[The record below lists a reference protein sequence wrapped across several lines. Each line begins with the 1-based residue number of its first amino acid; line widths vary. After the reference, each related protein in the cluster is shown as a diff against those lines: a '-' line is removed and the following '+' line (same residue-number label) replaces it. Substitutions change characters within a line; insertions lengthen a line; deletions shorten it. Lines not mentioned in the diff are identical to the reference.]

1 METIQKTKVYVYFG
15 TYGTHKHEVLVI
27 KTESLHSGMGN
38 QVMLDPHH
46 AEFGRKLLDH
56 LSKYLTEQYEVLY
69 IANPF
74 K

>member
-1 METIQKTKVYVYFG
+1 MSISKTKVYVYFG

-27 KTESLHSGMGN
+27 KTESLQSGMGS
-38 QVMLDPHH
+38 QVMLDPHQ
-46 AEFGRKLLDH
+46 ADFGRKLLTH
-56 LSKYLTEQYEVLY
+56 LSKYLTEDYEVLH